1 MPGWKT
7 STARCPAEM
16 IDRRQLLDDLKPLVR
31 LLEDDLRGRLAS
43 LTDFRSMLDADWRAA
58 RAAGRTA
65 GDFTTWADAQFT
77 QAAVAWILAC
87 CFVRFCEDNG
97 LIEEPLIAGTD
108 GRGQRAAARQE
119 AFYGR
124 HPIASDND
132 YLRDVFAAAG
142 QLPGLADV
150 FRVQAPYLA
159 APVSADAAK
168 RLVAFFRSRDAD
180 SGTLKHDF
188 ADPEWNTRFLGDLYQ
203 DLSEAARLRYA
214 LLQTPEFVEEFILDR
229 TLTPALDTY
238 ALDEVDV
245 IDPTCGSGHFLLGAF
260 ARLAPLWLAREPG
273 NINIAIQ
280 HALDRIAG
288 IDLNPYAVSI
298 ARFRLLVAA
307 LKLAGVKKL
316 KIAPDFHLRI
326 AVGDSLL
333 HGFDQRDHLRA
344 QRSLGLELPQ
354 QDTPLSPRERGAGG
368 EGGVATRTEELAHL
382 YNHAFASEDLRAAND
397 ILSHHYAVVVGN
409 PPYITVKDR
418 AVSVLYRERYA
429 SCSGKYALVAPFC
442 ERFWAL
448 GKQVDAT
455 QRGGYI
461 GLIVANSFM
470 KREFGKKLVEAFF
483 PAHDLTHVI
492 DTSGAYIPGHGTPTA
507 ILLGRSRP
515 PAAGVVRA
523 VMGIKGEPATP
534 AEPAQ
539 GVVWQAILNQIDV
552 RDSESEWVSVSD
564 VQRSTFAKHPWSIGG
579 GGAAEL
585 KEAIEART
593 DICLSALMLESGFFG
608 ISAADDIYI
617 LPPEV
622 PERIGLP
629 LGTYRPVVSGDEV
642 RDWIETPTQVVV
654 FPYKESGLI
663 PLSGRDGLYRF
674 LWPYRQVLGSRSTFS
689 KTTYFE
695 EGRPWWEWHQIA
707 LRRLSTPLTIT
718 YGEVTTHNHFVLDRG
733 GKVFNRTAPI
743 IKLPGTTTRHEG
755 GGNVFKQTAPVIK
768 LPGDAS
774 EDEHLGLLSLLN
786 SSTACFWFK
795 QVCFPKGGDHVG
807 NEGAR
812 VRRSLWDERFA
823 HDGTKVG
830 QFPVVAE
837 QPVEIARTIDHLA
850 RDRSAHLPKTL
861 FAHSVS
867 TRTDLDE
874 GRAIAESLRR
884 RMIAWQEELDW
895 RVYRLYDILDD
906 DLTFASEPPEIGFGE
921 RAFEILLA
929 REIAA
934 GRASTTW
941 FERHGAEPITELP
954 SHWPSAYR
962 ELVERR
968 MTAIQRNHNLAL
980 IERPEC
986 KRRWSTTP
994 WAELE
999 RTALESWLL
1008 DRLEDPD
1015 LWPRDASPA
1024 PQLLSSRDLA
1034 EVLSHD
1040 EEFRRALDLYAGAG
1054 SDAGATIAALLQA
1067 SSVPF
1072 LDVLRYSETGTRKRA
1087 VWLATWESQRR
1098 EDGVDAAV
1106 ARELAG
1112 RPAEEIAAEQKRRKA
1127 AEVGS
1132 IPVPP
1137 KYRPED
1143 FRDGAFWK
1151 LRGALDVPKERFVSF
1166 PGLERSRDAGL
1177 PLVLW
1182 AGYDAKARAL
1192 ALTIH
1197 IYDLQQREGA
1207 DAARLAP
1214 ALAGLDELL
1223 PWVHQWHPEVDPDL
1237 GTSTGEYLKGL
1248 LDAQLAQH
1256 GFTLA
1261 GVRAWAPPATQ
1272 RLRRHRSR

>member
-1 MPGWKT
+1 
-7 STARCPAEM
+7 M

-43 LTDFRSMLDADWRAA
+43 LTNFRSMLDADWCAA

-159 APVSADAAK
+159 APVSVDAAK

-260 ARLAPLWLAREPG
+260 ARLAPLWQRREPA
-273 NINIAIQ
+273 NTNVAIQ

-288 IDLNPYAVSI
+288 IDLNPYAVAI

-307 LKLAGVKKL
+307 LRQAGVTRL
-316 KIAPDFHLRI
+316 KIAPDFHLKI

-344 QRSLGLELPQ
+344 QRSLGL
-354 QDTPLSPRERGAGG
+354 DTPQENIGRGTGQEA
-368 EGGVATRTEELAHL
+368 ANPELAHL

-397 ILSHHYAVVVGN
+397 ILSRHYAAVVGN

-418 AVSVLYRERYA
+418 AVSALYRERYS
-429 SCSGKYALVAPFC
+429 SCYRTYALVAPFC

-448 GKQVDAT
+448 AKPVDAT
-455 QRGGYI
+455 LRGGFI
-461 GLIVANSFM
+461 GMIVADSFM
-470 KREFGKKLVEAFF
+470 KREFGRKLVEDFF
-483 PAHDLTHVI
+483 PTQDLTHVI
-492 DTSGAYIPGHGTPTA
+492 VTSGAYIPGHGTPTV
-507 ILLGRSRP
+507 ILLGRARRP
-515 PAAGVVRA
+515 SSGTVRT
-523 VMGIKGEPATP
+523 VMSINGEPGTP
-534 AEPAQ
+534 VDPAQ
-539 GVVWQAILNQIDV
+539 GVVWQAIINQID
-552 RDSESEWVSVSD
+552 RRGSESNWVGVSD
-564 VQRSTFAKHPWSIGG
+564 VPRETFATHPWSIGG
-579 GGAAEL
+579 GGAADVF
-585 KEAIEART
+585 EAIGGMSDKTVADVGEVFGGTGRSSADEIFTQPHDLCLRLGLEAQFVK
-593 DICLSALMLESGFFG
+593 LLVEG
-608 ISAADDIYI
+608 DD
-617 LPPEV
+617 
-622 PERIGLP
+622 
-629 LGTYRPVVSGDEV
+629 V
-642 RDWIETPTQVVV
+642 RDWMLGASQAGVV
-654 FPYKESGLI
+654 PYDQDGLI
-663 PLSGRDGLYRF
+663 DLVALPRFARFVWPFRTGLGARVTFGHGTYLTDG
-674 LWPYRQVLGSRSTFS
+674 
-689 KTTYFE
+689 KA
-695 EGRPWWEWHQIA
+695 WWSWHQITPV
-707 LRRLSTPLTIT
+707 RLNYSYVLAF
-718 YGEVTTHNHFVLDRG
+718 GEVATHNHFVLDRG
-733 GKVFNRTAPI
+733 GKVF
-743 IKLPGTTTRHEG
+743 
-755 GGNVFKQTAPVIK
+755 KQTAPVIK
-768 LPGDAS
+768 LPEGAG
-774 EDEHLGLLSLLN
+774 EDEHLGLLGLLN

-795 QVCFPKGGDHVG
+795 QVCHNKGSTVDQH
-807 NEGAR
+807 GAR
-812 VRRSLWDERFA
+812 QRTAAFEDFYALN
-823 HDGTKVG
+823 GTKVG

-837 QPVEIARTIDHLA
+837 RPADLARTIDRLA
-850 RDRSAHLPKTL
+850 RERSAQLPAAL
-861 FAHSVS
+861 LAQGVP
-867 TRTDLDE
+867 TRTVLDE
-874 GRAIAESLRR
+874 ARTTAESLRR

-895 RVYRLYDILDD
+895 RAYRLYGVLTEE
-906 DLTFASEPPEIGFGE
+906 LTFAGEPPVIVFGE

-929 REIAA
+929 REVAV
-934 GRASTTW
+934 GRVNTTW
-941 FERHGAEPITELP
+941 FERHGAQPIMELP
-954 SHWPSAYR
+954 EHWPADYR
-962 ELVERR
+962 ALVERR
-968 MTAIQRNHNLAL
+968 MAAIQRHRDLAL

-986 KRRWSTTP
+986 KRRWSATP

-999 RTALESWLL
+999 QAALENWLL
-1008 DRLEDPD
+1008 DRLEAAD

-1024 PQLLSSRDLA
+1024 PRLLSSRDLA
-1034 EVLSHD
+1034 EALAQD
-1040 EEFRRALDLYAGAG
+1040 EEFRRALDLYAGPG
-1054 SDAGATIAALLQA
+1054 SDAGAAIAALLRA

-1072 LDVLRYSETGTRKRA
+1072 LDALRYSDTGARKRA
-1087 VWLATWESQRR
+1087 VWLTTWESQRR
-1098 EDGVDAAV
+1098 EDAVDAAV
-1106 ARELAG
+1106 VQELAG
-1112 RPAEEIAAEQKRRKA
+1112 HSAEEVAAEQKRRKA
-1127 AEVGS
+1127 AEVGN

-1143 FRDGAFWK
+1143 FRDGAYWK

-1166 PGLERSRDAGL
+1166 PGLERARDAGL

-1207 DAARLAP
+1207 DAARLVS

-1256 GFTLA
+1256 GLTLA
-1261 GVRAWAPPATQ
+1261 GVRTWAPPATQ